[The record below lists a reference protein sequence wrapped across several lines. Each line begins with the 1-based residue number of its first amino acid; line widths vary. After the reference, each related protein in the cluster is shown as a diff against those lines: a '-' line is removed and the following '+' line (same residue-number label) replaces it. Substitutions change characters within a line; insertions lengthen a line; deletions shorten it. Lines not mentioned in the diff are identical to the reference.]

1 LYVCLT
7 KELLMTTSAIKKQV
21 DNYLPLLP
29 KGQQTLVLEVIKS
42 LIKEVS
48 SSNRIDKNQYNKE
61 IDAAVARMEAGDF
74 VSHEDALDELS
85 KL

>member
-1 LYVCLT
+1 
-7 KELLMTTSAIKKQV
+7 MTTSAIKKQV

-61 IDAAVARMEAGDF
+61 IDAAVARMDAGDF

>member
-1 LYVCLT
+1 
-7 KELLMTTSAIKKQV
+7 MTTSAIKKQV

-61 IDAAVARMEAGDF
+61 IDAAVARMDPGDF

>member
-1 LYVCLT
+1 
-7 KELLMTTSAIKKQV
+7 MTTSAIKKQV

-61 IDAAVARMEAGDF
+61 IDAAVARLDAGDF

>member
-1 LYVCLT
+1 
-7 KELLMTTSAIKKQV
+7 MTTSAIKKQV

-42 LIKEVS
+42 LIKEVR

-61 IDAAVARMEAGDF
+61 IDAAVARMDAGDF

>member
-1 LYVCLT
+1 
-7 KELLMTTSAIKKQV
+7 MTTSAIKKQV

-61 IDAAVARMEAGDF
+61 IDAAVARMDAGDF
-74 VSHEDALDELS
+74 VSNEDALDELS

>member
-1 LYVCLT
+1 
-7 KELLMTTSAIKKQV
+7 MTTSAIKKQV

-61 IDAAVARMEAGDF
+61 IDAVIARMDAGDF

>member
-1 LYVCLT
+1 
-7 KELLMTTSAIKKQV
+7 MTTSAIKKQV

-42 LIKEVS
+42 LIDEVS

-61 IDAAVARMEAGDF
+61 IDAAVARLDAGDF

>member
-1 LYVCLT
+1 
-7 KELLMTTSAIKKQV
+7 MTTSAIKKQV

-42 LIKEVS
+42 LIDEVS

-61 IDAAVARMEAGDF
+61 IDAAVARMDAGDF

>member
-1 LYVCLT
+1 
-7 KELLMTTSAIKKQV
+7 MTTSAIKKQV

-48 SSNRIDKNQYNKE
+48 SSNRIDKNQYNNE
-61 IDAAVARMEAGDF
+61 IDAAVARMDAGDF

>member
-1 LYVCLT
+1 
-7 KELLMTTSAIKKQV
+7 MTTSAIKKQV

-48 SSNRIDKNQYNKE
+48 SSDRINKTQYNKE
-61 IDAAVARMEAGDF
+61 IDAAVARMDAGDF